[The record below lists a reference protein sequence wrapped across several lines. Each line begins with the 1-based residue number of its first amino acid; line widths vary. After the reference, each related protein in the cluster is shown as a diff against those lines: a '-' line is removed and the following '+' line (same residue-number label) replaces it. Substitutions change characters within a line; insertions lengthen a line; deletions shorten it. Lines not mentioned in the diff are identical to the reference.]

1 MNTDAYEKMIVPYK
15 ERQKKRLLTAAGVMV
30 LGFVLAATGIG
41 AIAGIAAMIY
51 LIMEGIR
58 TYTCKSH
65 ERKSLKALQK
75 AGVFD
80 RAMGGAAGASTCQI
94 DGLPY
99 AWNEEFLYLPYG
111 AVYPLKDVAWIYPYA
126 HNMVILLFTITINA
140 CQLFLADGTQSL
152 LFHGKAKDQ
161 EAFRQLLAGL
171 KQTKPELL
179 LGYSEENKQQ
189 YQQIKQNNAK

>member
-1 MNTDAYEKMIVPYK
+1 MNTDAYEKLTAPYQ
-15 ERQKKRLLTAAGVMV
+15 ERQKKRLLIAAGVMV

-51 LIMEGIR
+51 LMMEGIR
-58 TYTCKSH
+58 TWTCRSHAKKSI
-65 ERKSLKALQK
+65 KALQK

-80 RAMGGAAGASTCQI
+80 RAMGGAADANVCRI
-94 DGLPY
+94 DELSY
-99 AWNEEFLYLPYG
+99 AWNDEYLYLPYG
-111 AVYPLKDVAWIYPYA
+111 AVYPLKDVAWIYPYT
-126 HNMVILLFTITINA
+126 HNMVVLLFTISINA

-152 LFHGKAKDQ
+152 LFYGKAKDQ
-161 EAFRQLLAGL
+161 EAFRKLLAGL

-179 LGYSEENKQQ
+179 LGYSDENKQL